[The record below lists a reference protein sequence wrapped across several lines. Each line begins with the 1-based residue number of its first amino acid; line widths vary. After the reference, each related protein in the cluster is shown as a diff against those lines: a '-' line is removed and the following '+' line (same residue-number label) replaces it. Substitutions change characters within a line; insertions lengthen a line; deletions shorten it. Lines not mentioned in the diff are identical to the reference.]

1 MFSAVVYLCHT
12 SIFFIQYYMDKP
24 WPNDHFISVVHRVY
38 FNFICNII
46 KFCVYVDGKLRGLHS
61 CNSDLLA
68 ELKKSIHTE
77 FKLSESC
84 FCFCFSP
91 LFKMSLVCPLG
102 GSRNKV
108 NRSMITQRAKM
119 AQIRFYFSH
128 TFQMCPRPR

>member
-61 CNSDLLA
+61 CNSDLLG
-68 ELKKSIHTE
+68 ELKKAYIQNSS
-77 FKLSESC
+77 FL
-84 FCFCFSP
+84 
-91 LFKMSLVCPLG
+91 SLVFVSALARCSKCLLFVHLG
-102 GSRNKV
+102 AVETK
-108 NRSMITQRAKM
+108 
-119 AQIRFYFSH
+119 
-128 TFQMCPRPR
+128 